1 MSDTAGRPA
10 SLLLFDEPAGS
21 QAEKAYRGLLE
32 EIVSLRL
39 APGEVLVE
47 ERLCELLGLGRTPVR
62 EALQRLATQRLVVII
77 PRRGVM
83 VSEINIADLRE
94 IYQVRAP
101 LEGLAAALAAK
112 RWGGR
117 ALPDA
122 VTGDLAASAAASG
135 FFALVAVDHRLHHA
149 IHKMA
154 GNSYLL
160 ATLDWYLT
168 LSIRLV
174 TAAGQRLP
182 DQPAE
187 ELAETMRDFRDQFA
201 AIAAGDAAEAE
212 RLARRHSGFSEELLR
227 RVV

>member
-1 MSDTAGRPA
+1 MTDTLGAPAG
-10 SLLLFDEPAGS
+10 LLLFDEPAGS
-21 QAEKAYRGLLE
+21 QAERAYRGLLE

-62 EALQRLATQRLVVII
+62 EALQRLAAQRLVVII

-83 VSEINIADLRE
+83 VSEINITDLRE

-101 LEGLAAALAAK
+101 LEGQAAALAAE
-112 RWGGR
+112 RWSGR
-117 ALPDA
+117 ELPSG
-122 VTGDLAASAAASG
+122 VTADLAAMSAAPD

-149 IHKMA
+149 IHQMA

-160 ATLDWYLT
+160 TTLDWLLT

-182 DQPAE
+182 AQPAD

-201 AIAAGDAAEAE
+201 AITAGDAAEAE
-212 RLARRHSGFSEELLR
+212 RLARRHAGFSEELLR

>member
-1 MSDTAGRPA
+1 MTGTSSQRA
-10 SLLLFDEPAGS
+10 SLLLFDEPPGS
-21 QAEKAYRGLLE
+21 QAENAYRGLLE

-62 EALQRLATQRLVVII
+62 EALQRLAAQRLVVII

-83 VSEINIADLRE
+83 VSEINITDLRE

-101 LEGLAAALAAK
+101 LEGLAAALAAE

-117 ALPDA
+117 ELPSA
-122 VTGDLAASAAASG
+122 VTDDLEATVTAPD

-149 IHKMA
+149 IHRMA

-160 ATLDWYLT
+160 STLDWLLT

-174 TAAGQRLP
+174 TAAGRRLP
-182 DQPAE
+182 AQPAD

-201 AIAAGDAAEAE
+201 AITAGDAAEAE
-212 RLARRHSGFSEELLR
+212 GLARRHAGFSEELLR